1 MLPGNPREHF
11 SWRDVLFPRGGSRG
25 CRGEINACV
34 SDSDRRFCHQRI
46 VRAWRHRIY
55 PHLRRLRRAQPVPW
69 RDHGAG
75 GGGRMGGGERAASR
89 HLFGRAGRR
98 RGGAGFRADHLFRGG
113 ATNPAIPAH
122 PQRREGNLRP
132 HGHAALGHHD
142 PGIDR
147 LLLHQQRQDRAAD
160 RRGGRRYLRRAAA
173 AQRDLHRLCLLP
185 CDRAA
190 LAPGESYPHRQGRTR
205 RFDESARRDA
215 ARARTRQH
223 LCRGLGDLRHPGRH
237 CRRVARHVLR
247 GQFLQRRAVDSE
259 RVLDR
264 GAGRPRQR
272 IGFADCS
279 VRRRLSRNPHRLS
292 RLTGLP
298 DHPRP
303 SAAGRRDVC
312 AAAGPAWEA
321 MRNMGGFFKS
331 RLFFIS
337 LAIVII
343 ASTLPLYVSGY
354 VLGLLTVAYY
364 FGVFAM
370 SWDLL
375 FGFAGEVN
383 FGPTFLI
390 GVGAYTA
397 GILNNQYGWSVYL
410 CIVLGALASV
420 VAGVVLALPALRVRG
435 PYFGLTTLVAVLML
449 QNFVVVFA
457 DLTGGE
463 IGLTI
468 PDVITINASANY
480 WIALGFMTISALI
493 LYGLSQSPIGL
504 VLQAS
509 GQDPVQAGALG
520 FNIVKHK
527 LAAFIVSAFFS
538 GLSGALLVFY
548 FGTASVG
555 TVVDVAVGVN
565 VIVAAVL
572 GGRRTVLGAALG
584 AIFLIVAGE
593 FLRPTGEL
601 ATFIVSTVA
610 LLVVLF
616 FPGGFLGAALS
627 HEGRS

>member
-1 MLPGNPREHF
+1 M
-11 SWRDVLFPRGGSRG
+11 
-25 CRGEINACV
+25 
-34 SDSDRRFCHQRI
+34 
-46 VRAWRHRIY
+46 
-55 PHLRRLRRAQPVPW
+55 
-69 RDHGAG
+69 
-75 GGGRMGGGERAASR
+75 AA
-89 HLFGRAGRR
+89 
-98 RGGAGFRADHLFRGG
+98 
-113 ATNPAIPAH
+113 
-122 PQRREGNLRP
+122 
-132 HGHAALGHHD
+132 
-142 PGIDR
+142 
-147 LLLHQQRQDRAAD
+147 
-160 RRGGRRYLRRAAA
+160 
-173 AQRDLHRLCLLP
+173 
-185 CDRAA
+185 
-190 LAPGESYPHRQGRTR
+190 
-205 RFDESARRDA
+205 
-215 ARARTRQH
+215 
-223 LCRGLGDLRHPGRH
+223 
-237 CRRVARHVLR
+237 
-247 GQFLQRRAVDSE
+247 
-259 RVLDR
+259 
-264 GAGRPRQR
+264 
-272 IGFADCS
+272 
-279 VRRRLSRNPHRLS
+279 
-292 RLTGLP
+292 
-298 DHPRP
+298 
-303 SAAGRRDVC
+303 
-312 AAAGPAWEA
+312 
-321 MRNMGGFFKS
+321 FFKS

-337 LAIVII
+337 LVVVII
-343 ASTLPLYVSGY
+343 AATLPLYVSGY

-370 SWDLL
+370 AWDLL

-397 GILNNQYGWSVYL
+397 GIINNQYGWSVYI

-420 VAGVVLALPALRVRG
+420 IAGFVLALPALRVRG

-468 PDVITINASANY
+468 PDVIAVDAGVNY
-480 WIALGFMTISALI
+480 WIALGFMTVSAII

-509 GQDPVQAGALG
+509 GQDPIQAGALG

-527 LAAFIVSAFFS
+527 LAAFVVSAFFS

-555 TVVDVAVGVN
+555 TVIDIAVGVN

-572 GGRRTVLGAALG
+572 GGRRTVLGTALG

-601 ATFIVSTVA
+601 ATFIVSAVA

-627 HEGRS
+627 NEARS